1 MKIRIPPINQVHKRT
16 STLKNV
22 KNRFRF
28 WQSSAKLGAGLRCQ
42 NDAKTKF
49 SVTLHALVPVP
60 DFPLPSNKSRDSW
73 TGADY
78 DVLATVPPAQDMSS
92 ICNAK

>member
-60 DFPLPSNKSRDSW
+60 DFPLPSNRSRDTW
-73 TGADY
+73 TGAVHY
-78 DVLATVPPAQDMSS
+78 VLTNVPRAPDMSS
-92 ICNAK
+92 TCNAK

>member
-1 MKIRIPPINQVHKRT
+1 MKIRIPPINQVHKHT

-60 DFPLPSNKSRDSW
+60 DFPLPSNRSRDTW
-73 TGADY
+73 TGAGGKGVTIGDASGLHIEF
-78 DVLATVPPAQDMSS
+78 DT
-92 ICNAK
+92 